1 MAPRQLKWRNLI
13 LGGTFLG
20 AVVAVALGVLLFAR
34 VGAVRGDSFILY
46 AAFSDARLII
56 PNSEVW
62 LLGEK
67 VGIVEEITFRPPADD
82 TTAHVLLRLKL
93 WERARPYIRRDATAQ
108 LRSGGSLLGA
118 PVVYINGGSRVAAA
132 VTSGD
137 TVVALARLDPDQL
150 QTDIRGGLA
159 DARVVLADLRSVA
172 AGVGRTRSTVS
183 SLLGGAGDGR
193 LSGPVGDLVRSM
205 ERLTGSE
212 TGSVGLLMADTQI
225 RRRAAGISAR
235 FDSLVTATREPIGT
249 VGRARSDS
257 ALARAVAALLAEATQ
272 VRGEANALMMA
283 LTRTTSD
290 SAAAVVT
297 DTGAVASPAMDR
309 GTDSAATAGAI
320 GVSGAARPVAP
331 IATPASRAALEMR
344 AELRQV
350 DSAMAAVIADL
361 KRRPWRYLPF

>member
-1 MAPRQLKWRNLI
+1 MAPRQLQWRDLI
-13 LGGTFLG
+13 PGGIFLG
-20 AVVAVALGVLLFAR
+20 VVVAVALGVLLFAR
-34 VGAVRGDSFILY
+34 VGAVRGDTFILY
-46 AAFSDARLII
+46 AAFPEARLII

-67 VGIVEEITFRPPADD
+67 VGTVEEITFRPPAEDS
-82 TTAHVLLRLKL
+82 TAHVLLRLKL

-108 LRSGGSLLGA
+108 LRNGGSLLGA
-118 PVVYINGGSRVAAA
+118 PVVYISGGSGEAAA
-132 VTSGD
+132 VASGD
-137 TVVALARLDPDQL
+137 TVAALARLDPDEL
-150 QTDIRGGLA
+150 QTDIRGGLD
-159 DARVVLADLRSVA
+159 DARIVLADLRAVA

-193 LSGPVGDLVRSM
+193 LSGPVGEFVRSM
-205 ERLTGSE
+205 EGLTGSE
-212 TGSVGLLMADTQI
+212 TGSVRLLIADAQI

-235 FDSLVTATREPIGT
+235 FDSLVTATREPVGT

-257 ALARAVAALLAEATQ
+257 ALTRAVAALLAEATQ

-283 LTRTTSD
+283 LSRTPTD
-290 SAAAVVT
+290 STAAVVT
-297 DTGAVASPAMDR
+297 DTAAVVSPAAS
-309 GTDSAATAGAI
+309 GAPTPAAAGVTGAAGAR
-320 GVSGAARPVAP
+320 GPVAP
-331 IATPASRAALEMR
+331 IATPASRAALQMR